1 MQRLELIA
9 QEKANAGATPGIGA
23 AGGAAVQIE
32 KKENV
37 TQAVKEAQ
45 QLETVFSL
53 CRHGKY
59 DELEKVSA
67 ADILVCWWMVA
78 MVIRY

>member
-1 MQRLELIA
+1 MLRPEIVAA
-9 QEKANAGATPGIGA
+9 QKSGGTSSTPA
-23 AGGAAVQIE
+23 PGGHAPVVQVE

-59 DELEKVSA
+59 DELERVRA
-67 ADILVCWWMVA
+67 W
-78 MVIRY
+78 